1 MDGIFEEVKNRLGFG
16 CMRFPLTDNR
26 DIDME
31 QVKRMVDLFLERG
44 FNYFDTA
51 HGYLDQR
58 SEGTLKTCL
67 VSRHP
72 RESYL
77 LADKLSNGFFE
88 KEEDILPL
96 FERQL
101 ECCGVEYFDYYLMHA
116 LDGASYRKYA
126 SCNAF
131 KVVSELKRL
140 GRIRHVGMSFHD
152 SAQVLREI
160 LSKES
165 CIEFVQLQ
173 INYLDWESD
182 SVQSRLC
189 YETCVEFG
197 KPVIVMEPVK
207 GGTLAQLLPEA
218 DRVLDTL
225 SPRDSN
231 ASYALR
237 YVMGLDN
244 VKVILSG
251 MSDMAQVEENTDL
264 FLNAEPLDEKALE
277 ALEEVRRITLAHG
290 SIACTGCRYCTEVCP
305 IDMPI
310 PEIFSF
316 MNSGRKA
323 GYDALITKTKA
334 SDCLQCG
341 RCEKACPQHL
351 PIRRY
356 LDNAAFR
363 FERK

>member
-1 MDGIFEEVKNRLGFG
+1 
-16 CMRFPLTDNR
+16 
-26 DIDME
+26 
-31 QVKRMVDLFLERG
+31 
-44 FNYFDTA
+44 
-51 HGYLDQR
+51 
-58 SEGTLKTCL
+58 
-67 VSRHP
+67 
-72 RESYL
+72 
-77 LADKLSNGFFE
+77 
-88 KEEDILPL
+88 
-96 FERQL
+96 
-101 ECCGVEYFDYYLMHA
+101 
-116 LDGASYRKYA
+116 
-126 SCNAF
+126 
-131 KVVSELKRL
+131 
-140 GRIRHVGMSFHD
+140 MSFHD

-173 INYLDWESD
+173 INYLDWESG

-225 SPRDSN
+225 DPRDSN

-251 MSDMAQVEENTDL
+251 MSDMAH
-264 FLNAEPLDEKALE
+264 
-277 ALEEVRRITLAHG
+277 LEEVRRITLAHG

-316 MNSGRKA
+316 MNSGTKV
-323 GYDALITKTKA
+323 GYGALVTKTKA

-356 LDNAAFR
+356 LGNAAFR